1 MFFQGKNWPW
11 CESNQLGDREYKV
24 VKGTCWKLS
33 WPWISSSRNLSW
45 PWIRSCGNLSLLP
58 TANTNW
64 YQIYAREIIPSE
76 QTNQPN
82 CIFFSFYFWQRSW
95 SSGKFCLW
103 LCFVHI
109 KWRQIILCFMYNKW
123 RNISFYLM
131 RISEDESLDV
141 VMPWKTNHVPHYR
154 SPGIHFR

>member
-1 MFFQGKNWPW
+1 MFFFQGKNWPW

-64 YQIYAREIIPSE
+64 YQIDSREIIPSE
-76 QTNQPN
+76 QINQPN
-82 CIFFSFYFWQRSW
+82 WMFFHFKISHMNDVKYEFHNTLQTTTRYFGNEVDHLVSSAFGCITYILSE
-95 SSGKFCLW
+95 GKLSYVSC
-103 LCFVHI
+103 I
-109 KWRQIILCFMYNKW
+109 
-123 RNISFYLM
+123 
-131 RISEDESLDV
+131 ISEETLVS
-141 VMPWKTNHVPHYR
+141 
-154 SPGIHFR
+154 I

>member
-64 YQIYAREIIPSE
+64 YQIDSREIIPSE
-76 QTNQPN
+76 QINQPN
-82 CIFFSFYFWQRSW
+82 WMFFSILKLHTWTISNMSFTTPY
-95 SSGKFCLW
+95 
-103 LCFVHI
+103 
-109 KWRQIILCFMYNKW
+109 RQQLGIFGNDVDHLL
-123 RNISFYLM
+123 ISFAFDCVSYMLSEGKLSYVSCI
-131 RISEDESLDV
+131 ISEETLVS
-141 VMPWKTNHVPHYR
+141 
-154 SPGIHFR
+154 I